1 MRLSS
6 LWFLWL
12 CATRSSA
19 LTARPMAVQVK
30 IAACHTNE
38 QQRPMQ
44 VDLSR
49 RASLRRSVILS
60 KPFLEGFHLCR
71 RGGIPSEMGHHRGP
85 TTARQGCSQWLFTH
99 NYMSIYFRV
108 LPYMHRTAYSS
119 TCIYTRCPSITF
131 GSCSLKTCYYTYNVV
146 VPF

>member
-85 TTARQGCSQWLFTH
+85 TTARQGCSQWRFTH
-99 NYMSIYFRV
+99 NYTLYEYNQYNYTSAYFRTCTV
-108 LPYMHRTAYSS
+108 LHIALHV
-119 TCIYTRCPSITF
+119 YTRDAPR
-131 GSCSLKTCYYTYNVV
+131 SLLD
-146 VPF
+146 PAH